1 MKSQINKRP
10 QKFKFL
16 KTQINIRTPNWSA
29 AGENF
34 EIYTVFKGKNVMVFK
49 VISAP
54 LQFGENQETNK
65 RPPKFLDSQKLK
77 LISAPQIGQN
87 LGP

>member
-1 MKSQINKRP
+1 MLVI
-10 QKFKFL
+10 
-16 KTQINIRTPNWSA
+16 WSA

-34 EIYTVFKGKNVMVFK
+34 EICTVFKGKNVMFFK

-54 LQFGENQETNK
+54 LQFGENQEINK
-65 RPPKFLDSQKLK
+65 RPPNFLDSQKLK